1 MAEPTQAEVPALL
14 AELKKYVMGGPVS
27 NFVELNPAVSKLVT
41 ETFLSSEL
49 TKQLAPLIK
58 DIKDIHQEVVNPLK
72 VELLQQL
79 GMDHLAAA
87 VKKVTE
93 GNPAAWLYFAG
104 AVGGILVPII
114 GAAMLLSAT
123 NVVSN
128 WARNRMEGSGEPGN
142 RRRILARDE
151 NQELRLQNRTD
162 VEQRERNVNGAGSIA
177 NLPSA
182 ASLEPLRAKLAEMT
196 PVIQAFNKEVAKLP
210 NGREITRIASALGKL
225 DQASRAVDPHILKD
239 VAGGIRSVKGAL
251 KNFNPSLI
259 PKSGEMKSAAGAAR
273 TLNSAVRPLATSLT
287 GLRDRMREVGAAA
300 QAAAGPIG
308 A

>member
-27 NFVELNPAVSKLVT
+27 NFVELNPTPSKLVT
-41 ETFLSSEL
+41 EGSLASEL
-49 TKQLAPLIK
+49 SGQLAPLIK

-114 GAAMLLSAT
+114 GAALLLSAG
-123 NVVSN
+123 NVLSG
-128 WARNRMEGSGEPGN
+128 WFRNRMEASTG
-142 RRRILARDE
+142 RILARDE
-151 NQELRLQNRTD
+151 NQELRLQNRAT

-196 PVIQAFNKEVAKLP
+196 PVIDAFNKEAKKLP
-210 NGREITRIASALGKL
+210 TGREISQISTALGKL
-225 DQASRAVDPHILKD
+225 DRAIRQVDAGVLRDTAS
-239 VAGGIRSVKGAL
+239 GIRSLKGAL
-251 KNFNPSLI
+251 KNFEPDRI
-259 PKSGEMKSAAGAAR
+259 PKAGPLKQTARASRDLSTATRDLAIRFRELGTAA
-273 TLNSAVRPLATSLT
+273 T
-287 GLRDRMREVGAAA
+287 
-300 QAAAGPIG
+300 AAAGQL